1 MTSNVGAIVMRKLIS
16 WAVMCLI
23 AVPAVAMVPAEGRG
37 RAAMADKMAGR
48 ATASKA
54 QIASMAMIKQENQY
68 ISAPVKVDVPED
80 EKPEEKPEE
89 KPVEPEKDMRE
100 REKMACINN
109 NIGVGATFVW
119 ASRYSNTGNYA
130 SMIEDIDNPENNICW
145 VKVGLKSTDPKINV
159 SDIPTKYY
167 MMGDTIIC
175 GNWTDEG
182 RLKDRI
188 LDAKKSARTWAT
200 VGGAVGGAAVGVGA
214 MELFGNKLLA
224 KAGVESVQGQK
235 ALEGD
240 ELLKSQLAVLK
251 KDKPSEYREIKNHM
265 QNVKKLCEEIDWP
278 DGDKPEECT
287 KYSYDVLLGAME

>member
-1 MTSNVGAIVMRKLIS
+1 MAGKVGTRVMKRFIS
-16 WAVMCLI
+16 LVVLCLM

-37 RAAMADKMAGR
+37 RATMLDKMSGR

-54 QIASMAMIKQENQY
+54 QIASMAMIKQEQPHVVG
-68 ISAPVKVDVPED
+68 PVVDNTTDD

-119 ASRYSNTGNYA
+119 ASRYTNAGNYA
-130 SMIEDIDNPENNICW
+130 SMIEDIDNPENNVCW
-145 VKVGLKSTDPKINV
+145 VKVGLKSSDPKIDV

-167 MMGDTIIC
+167 MMGETIIC

-200 VGGAVGGAAVGVGA
+200 VGGAVGGAAFGVGA

>member
-145 VKVGLKSTDPKINV
+145 VKVGLKSSDPKIDV

-167 MMGDTIIC
+167 MMGDTITC
-175 GNWTDEG
+175 GAWTDEG
-182 RLKDRI
+182 KLKNRI

-200 VGGAVGGAAVGVGA
+200 VGGAVGGAAIGVGA
-214 MELFGNKLLA
+214 MELFGNKLIGGA
-224 KAGVESVQGQK
+224 VQGQK
-235 ALEGD
+235 ALEGN
-240 ELLKSQLAVLK
+240 ELLKSQLAVLADK
-251 KDKPSEYREIKNHM
+251 KPSEYREFKQHM
-265 QNVKKLCEEIDWP
+265 QNIKRLCTETEWP
-278 DGDKPEECT
+278 EGKVPEDCS
-287 KYSYDVLLGAME
+287 KYDYEYLLSVMK